1 MSRNKKNS
9 HGFTTGRTPV
19 DPDARWRIFKRDGY
33 ACVNCGETLDL
44 HIDHAVPCYLGG
56 SNDEFNLQ
64 TLCRGCNLS
73 KKTRILNFRFAAL
86 CKTEP
91 ALLALE
97 RECESFIF
105 KGTPEEIERQARR
118 TFYGSP
124 ILFEAGPEPIRRR
137 LQKLVGHGRP
147 YPEMEAHRAQ
157 YPHEVRGDLVFLNME
172 GASSLPPLPNEFIF
186 TSEAWDIAYYH
197 LSEVMGVRS

>member
-1 MSRNKKNS
+1 MSEKKRPAF
-9 HGFTTGRTPV
+9 GPTRVPV
-19 DPDARWRIFKRDGY
+19 DPETRWFIFKRDGY

-44 HIDHAVPCYLGG
+44 HIDHAVPRYLGG
-56 SNDEFNLQ
+56 TNDVFNLQ

-86 CKTEP
+86 CRTEP
-91 ALLALE
+91 QLLTLE
-97 RECESFIF
+97 RECEAMIF
-105 KGTPEEIERQARR
+105 KGTPQEIERQARAA
-118 TFYGSP
+118 FYGYP
-124 ILFEAGPEPIRRR
+124 VIFEPCAEPIKRR

-147 YPEMEAHRAQ
+147 YPGMEEYRARFPHRVEGAF
-157 YPHEVRGDLVFLNME
+157 VFLNLE
-172 GASSLPPLPNEFIF
+172 GITELPPLPPDFIF